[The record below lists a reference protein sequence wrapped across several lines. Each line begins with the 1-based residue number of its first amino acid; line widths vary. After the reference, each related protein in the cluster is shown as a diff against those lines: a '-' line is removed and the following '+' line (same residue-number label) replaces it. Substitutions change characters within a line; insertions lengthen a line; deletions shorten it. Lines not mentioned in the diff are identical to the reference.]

1 MNVRSNFENF
11 GMKIQN
17 LIEDRK
23 VLESEF
29 ERFRAHISSK
39 VEGIEELQNVCSER
53 IEVTIDENRSLMN
66 SLQFR
71 LDSNFNTYK
80 DNLRNLIETSH
91 SSSEDRFKTLEKL
104 VNNLQKQIDFVQS
117 KESELN
123 KTLNTTLDTVSYN
136 ILREINNLVDRYTSL
151 EQSLNKYRH
160 ESTTS
165 ILTIEK
171 GLSSQNSSILKAI
184 GSICRLLNIPN
195 PVTSY

>member
-23 VLESEF
+23 VLESDF

-39 VEGIEELQNVCSER
+39 VEGVEELQNVCSER
-53 IEVTIDENRSLMN
+53 AEVTTDEIRSLMN

-71 LDSNFNTYK
+71 LESNFNTYQ

-104 VNNLQKQIDFVQS
+104 VSNLQKQIDFVQS

-123 KTLNTTLDTVSYN
+123 KTLNTTLDSVSYN

-151 EQSLNKYRH
+151 EQSLDKYRR

-171 GLSSQNSSILKAI
+171 GLSSQNSSIFKAI